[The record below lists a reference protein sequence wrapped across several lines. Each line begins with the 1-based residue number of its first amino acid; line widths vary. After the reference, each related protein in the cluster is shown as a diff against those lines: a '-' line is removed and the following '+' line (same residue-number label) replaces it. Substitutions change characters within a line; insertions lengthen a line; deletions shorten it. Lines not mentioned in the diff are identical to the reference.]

1 MSDYKEYV
9 SCPGSRF
16 RPVYEP
22 VIGDDGVITLR
33 QIDVVDYYAKIQSD
47 APYCDIGYLLK
58 RYSAGDSTALQM
70 SKGFFADVTSAPH
83 SLAEAYELN
92 VRCESAFKSLPL
104 AVREKF
110 DHSYFKFLQA
120 AGTDAFDKMLDI
132 EPIETKEVKEPI
144 DGQKS

>member
-1 MSDYKEYV
+1 MSDFKEFV
-9 SCPGSRF
+9 SCAGSRL

-47 APYCDIGYLLK
+47 APYCDIGYLLQ
-58 RYSAGDSTALQM
+58 RYAAGDPTALQM
-70 SKGFFADVTSAPH
+70 SKGFYADVTSAPH

-120 AGTDAFDKMLDI
+120 AGTDAFEKMLEI
-132 EPIETKEVKEPI
+132 EPIDTKQLKETP